1 MPKANLCDEQC
12 PLRVMTGL
20 EARETIVNQ
29 GNPLKMVGGLIGGG
43 LKGAVLARGN
53 ATTCPA
59 RHKPMQ
65 DWEPTVACIA
75 AAQQIAD
82 RSPTLTRDRIAPV
95 KSRLLDKIRL
105 NGDPPPGEVTS

>member
-1 MPKANLCDEQC
+1 MS
-12 PLRVMTGL
+12 GL

-43 LKGAVLARGN
+43 LKGAVLAWGN
-53 ATTCPA
+53 AASCPA
-59 RHKPMQ
+59 RHKLPGE
-65 DWEPTVACIA
+65 WEPAVTCIS
-75 AAQQIAD
+75 AAQAIAD

-105 NGDPPPGEVTS
+105 NGDPPPNEVAG